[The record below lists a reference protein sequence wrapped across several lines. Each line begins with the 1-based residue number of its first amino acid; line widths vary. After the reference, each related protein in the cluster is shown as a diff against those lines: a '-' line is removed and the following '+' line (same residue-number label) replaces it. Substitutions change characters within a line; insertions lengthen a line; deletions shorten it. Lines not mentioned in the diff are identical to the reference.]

1 MHTLIAIAASAL
13 PTTLYALLIWWLDR
27 YEKEPLALLLVV
39 FAWGALP
46 AIGIA
51 LLFELALTGVAAA
64 SPLGPGVA
72 RWGLAPLVEEP
83 VKALALVGLFVFAR
97 GDFDGPLDGIVY
109 GALVG
114 FGFAM
119 TENLFYFLLE
129 DPSLLSG
136 RIWSRA
142 ILFGGTHAL
151 FTAVVG
157 VALGAVR
164 YARRRWL
171 GYAVLPAALLVA
183 VLLHALHNFLVAG
196 PRPGLLLAA
205 AWLAQGSG
213 LLVLLAVAV
222 LAWRHERAWIERE
235 LHDEVLSGT
244 ISPEDYDEAR
254 LLRRRLRAQLHPLLG
269 GDWSRWRLRWRLHQ
283 DMTRLA
289 FCKHQLNLQDRF
301 RTCDDRDRLRRSIL
315 ATRARLARADA
326 ATV

>member
-27 YEKEPLALLLVV
+27 YEKEPLALLLVA

-119 TENLFYFLLE
+119 TENLF
-129 DPSLLSG
+129 
-136 RIWSRA
+136 
-142 ILFGGTHAL
+142 
-151 FTAVVG
+151 
-157 VALGAVR
+157 
-164 YARRRWL
+164 
-171 GYAVLPAALLVA
+171 
-183 VLLHALHNFLVAG
+183 
-196 PRPGLLLAA
+196 
-205 AWLAQGSG
+205 
-213 LLVLLAVAV
+213 
-222 LAWRHERAWIERE
+222 
-235 LHDEVLSGT
+235 
-244 ISPEDYDEAR
+244 
-254 LLRRRLRAQLHPLLG
+254 
-269 GDWSRWRLRWRLHQ
+269 
-283 DMTRLA
+283 
-289 FCKHQLNLQDRF
+289 
-301 RTCDDRDRLRRSIL
+301 
-315 ATRARLARADA
+315 
-326 ATV
+326 